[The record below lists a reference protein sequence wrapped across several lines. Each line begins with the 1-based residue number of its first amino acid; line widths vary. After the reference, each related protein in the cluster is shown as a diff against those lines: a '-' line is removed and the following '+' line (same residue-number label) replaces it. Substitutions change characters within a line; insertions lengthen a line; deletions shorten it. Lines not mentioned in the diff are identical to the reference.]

1 MSAAPVLAASAVL
14 AAAADTVGPAGHFVR
29 MLPPGAGP
37 IMGPGFVEKWHD
49 YFMMTGT
56 AAVTLAGLLF
66 VALSFNLDALLHDTK
81 AHLLGYARLTLLAF
95 MGALILSL
103 FMLVPGWHGRALGA
117 ELMAGSGALTI
128 FSGWLLI
135 SARRA
140 GHSRARAGSLGRR
153 SVIMVLC
160 FIGIALVGYS
170 ILSSDNEAGM
180 YWLVSLFAMLLAS
193 ATNSAW
199 DLLVEVGKLKKADE
213 AKRARE

>member
-1 MSAAPVLAASAVL
+1 MSAAPLLAISVAVG
-14 AAAADTVGPAGHFVR
+14 AADTIGPAGHFIR
-29 MLPPGAGP
+29 SLPPGAGP
-37 IMGPGFVEKWHD
+37 IMGPGFVEKWHE

-81 AHLLGYARLTLLAF
+81 AHLLAYARLTLLAF

-128 FSGWLLI
+128 FSGALLI
-135 SARRA
+135 NARRA
-140 GHSRARAGSLGRR
+140 GHARARAGSLGRR
-153 SVIMVLC
+153 SIVMVLC
-160 FIGIALVGYS
+160 FIGISLVGYS
-170 ILSSDNEAGM
+170 IFMSNDEAGM

-213 AKRARE
+213 AKRTRE